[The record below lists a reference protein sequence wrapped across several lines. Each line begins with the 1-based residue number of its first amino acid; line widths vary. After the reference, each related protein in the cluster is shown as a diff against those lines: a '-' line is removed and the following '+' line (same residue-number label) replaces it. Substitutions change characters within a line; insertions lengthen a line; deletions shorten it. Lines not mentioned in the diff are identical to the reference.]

1 MRVER
6 AGEGSGEKKV
16 LARAR
21 NNAYALLRQR
31 PRSEYEIRSRLKLK
45 GYDGPVIEEIVSLLK
60 NTGDIDDRRF
70 ALIWMES
77 RMHMNPVG
85 DVVLKYELKGKGI
98 SDTIIEDVINAKAG
112 KYDEYEAAF
121 NMAKERFERF
131 KKLDRKKAMKRVYDF
146 LLRRG
151 FAYDNVR
158 RIIEELGR

>member
-1 MRVER
+1 MRVESR
-6 AGEGSGEKKV
+6 EKSLEEKI
-16 LARAR
+16 LARAK

-31 PRSEYEIRSRLKLK
+31 PRSEFEIRNRLKLK
-45 GYDGPVIEEIVSLLK
+45 GYNGPVIEEIVSLLK
-60 NTGDIDDRRF
+60 KTGDIDDRRF

-85 DVVLKYELKGKGI
+85 DVVLKYELKGKGV
-98 SDTIIEDVINAKAG
+98 SDGIIEEVLSAKAG
-112 KYDEYEAAF
+112 KYDEYETAF